1 MSGESQGQLLVV
13 EYSAKLR
20 VQNHHWGN
28 AISDLVICGARHS
41 GKSTQRIEPEIRMP
55 GIVQQLSESS
65 KSNCS
70 LFWTKIRVDVEILI
84 IFQLDS
90 EHISLWFDDH
100 KKSSRWERLES
111 AASSSCQLQAWRW
124 ETQAKDVWLIFFFSV
139 GQLLTTSELLNLQFV
154 DSVFLWCFIPWKRCC
169 DWPMAWNSRGDQK
182 SHLTSKVWRVL
193 LAMSPLAPL
202 MAAAPAGSRFSSGF
216 TQLVNELRQAGPKRL
231 MVITDFDQTLLG
243 QKGEHLLLLG
253 YT

>member
-1 MSGESQGQLLVV
+1 MIWWPQKIQSLGTFGECCQLFL
-13 EYSAKLR
+13 SASSLEMR
-20 VQNHHWGN
+20 
-28 AISDLVICGARHS
+28 D
-41 GKSTQRIEPEIRMP
+41 
-55 GIVQQLSESS
+55 SS
-65 KSNCS
+65 KRC
-70 LFWTKIRVDVEILI
+70 LTHL
-84 IFQLDS
+84 
-90 EHISLWFDDH
+90 
-100 KKSSRWERLES
+100 
-111 AASSSCQLQAWRW
+111 
-124 ETQAKDVWLIFFFSV
+124 FFFSV

>member
-1 MSGESQGQLLVV
+1 MTTKNPVV
-13 EYSAKLR
+13 RNVWRVLPALPVSFKL
-20 VQNHHWGN
+20 G
-28 AISDLVICGARHS
+28 D
-41 GKSTQRIEPEIRMP
+41 
-55 GIVQQLSESS
+55 
-65 KSNCS
+65 
-70 LFWTKIRVDVEILI
+70 
-84 IFQLDS
+84 
-90 EHISLWFDDH
+90 
-100 KKSSRWERLES
+100 ERLKQKMFD
-111 AASSSCQLQAWRW
+111 SS
-124 ETQAKDVWLIFFFSV
+124 FFFPV